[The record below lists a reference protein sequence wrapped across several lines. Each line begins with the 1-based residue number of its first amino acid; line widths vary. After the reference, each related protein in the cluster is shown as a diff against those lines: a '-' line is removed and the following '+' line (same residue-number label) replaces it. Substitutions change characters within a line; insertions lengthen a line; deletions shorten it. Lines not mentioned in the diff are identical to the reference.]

1 MISKTFNRYIWLLNT
16 LLQQRRLTFEE
27 ISNRWRD
34 SRLNDGKPLALRTFH
49 VHRDAIAELFG
60 VEVKC
65 DTSTYEYYLAS
76 PDELRGDHTRQW
88 LLSSF
93 TISNMIEAGHNMK
106 DRILFEDI
114 PHGTEYIQ
122 TVIEAMQRNKEL
134 RINYQTFGGQRTTYH
149 LQPYA
154 MKVYN
159 QRWYILGCLN
169 ELDGIR
175 NIALDR
181 ALDMELTDKGFTM
194 PDNFDAA
201 EYYANAVGIFVNEK
215 LKPQKVV
222 LRVYG
227 VQVEYIRSLPLH
239 SSQKEIKTVSGEY
252 SDFKYRLCLTPELT
266 TKILA
271 MGDKAEVIA
280 PDTLRKEIIVRLS
293 KSIGRYNKGNRITQ

>member
-27 ISNRWRD
+27 ISNRWKD
-34 SRLNDGKPLALRTFH
+34 SCLGDGKPLALRTFH
-49 VHRDAIAELFG
+49 VHREAIAELFG
-60 VEVKC
+60 MEVKC

-76 PDELRGDHTRQW
+76 PDELRSDHTRQW
-88 LLSSF
+88 LLNSF
-93 TISNMIEAGHNMK
+93 TISNMIEAGRNMK

-134 RINYQTFGGQRTTYH
+134 HINYQPFDGQRASYH

-154 MKVYN
+154 MKIYN
-159 QRWYILGCLN
+159 QRWYILGYLK

-181 ALDMELTDKGFTM
+181 TLDMELTDDDFTV
-194 PDNFDAA
+194 PDNFDAE
-201 EYYANAVGIFVNEK
+201 EYYAHTVGIFVNEK

-222 LRVYG
+222 LRVYDK
-227 VQVEYIRSLPLH
+227 QVEYIRSLPLH
-239 SSQKEIKTVSGEY
+239 SSQKEIKTIPGEY
-252 SDFKYRLCLTPELT
+252 CDFEYWLCLTPELT

-271 MGDKAEVIA
+271 MGDKVEVIV

-293 KSIGRYNKGNRITQ
+293 KSISRYNKGNRITR

>member
-27 ISNRWRD
+27 ISIRWKD
-34 SRLNDGKPLALRTFH
+34 SCLGDGKSLALCTFH
-49 VHRDAIAELFG
+49 VHREAIAELFG

-76 PDELRGDHTRQW
+76 PDELKSDHTRQW
-88 LLSSF
+88 LLNSF
-93 TISNMIEAGHNMK
+93 TISNMIEAGRNMK
-106 DRILFEDI
+106 DRIQFEDI

-122 TVIEAMQRNKEL
+122 PVIEAMQRGKKL
-134 RINYQTFGGQRTTYH
+134 CINYQPFDGQRATYY

-159 QRWYILGCLN
+159 QRWYALGYIE

-175 NIALDR
+175 NIALDQT
-181 ALDMELTDKGFTM
+181 LDMGLTDDDFTV
-194 PDNFDAA
+194 PDNFNAE
-201 EYYANAVGIFVNEK
+201 EYYAHTVGIFVNEK

-222 LRVYG
+222 LRIYG
-227 VQVEYIRSLPLH
+227 KQVEYIWPLPLH
-239 SSQKEIKTVSGEY
+239 SSQKEIKTIPREY
-252 SDFKYRLCLTPELT
+252 CDLEYWLCLTPELT

-271 MGDKAEVIA
+271 MGDKVKVIA
-280 PDTLRKEIIVRLS
+280 PNTLRKEIIVRLS
-293 KSIGRYNKGNRITQ
+293 KSINRYNKGNRITR